1 MIKCKRDVNIS
12 GTAASSSGWI
22 PNSAKTQVLPHRR
35 EDLGGWVTY
44 RSAAADSSRWFSDS
58 ALYGIIGSMHY
69 YITIALRYAQKESR
83 VGIIQL
89 GLKRRLPTLP
99 PK

>member
-1 MIKCKRDVNIS
+1 MIKCKRNVDIS
-12 GTAASSSGWI
+12 DTAAS
-22 PNSAKTQVLPHRR
+22 
-35 EDLGGWVTY
+35 
-44 RSAAADSSRWFSDS
+44 SSRWFSDS

-69 YITIALRYAQKESR
+69 YITIALRYPQKESR

>member
-1 MIKCKRDVNIS
+1 MIKCKRNVDIS
-12 GTAASSSGWI
+12 GTAASSS
-22 PNSAKTQVLPHRR
+22 
-35 EDLGGWVTY
+35 
-44 RSAAADSSRWFSDS
+44 RWFSDS
-58 ALYGIIGSMHY
+58 AMYRIINRRRNNINIS
-69 YITIALRYAQKESR
+69 LRYAQKESR

>member
-1 MIKCKRDVNIS
+1 MIKCKRNVNIDG
-12 GTAASSSGWI
+12 GTPLQAELRF
-22 PNSAKTQVLPHRR
+22 PTRF
-35 EDLGGWVTY
+35 E
-44 RSAAADSSRWFSDS
+44 
-58 ALYGIIGSMHY
+58 GIIDGIRY

>member
-1 MIKCKRDVNIS
+1 MPLQYKKSPPFVKGRGLRGGNVDIS
-12 GTAASSSGWI
+12 GTAASSSEFEI
-22 PNSAKTQVLPHRR
+22 
-35 EDLGGWVTY
+35 
-44 RSAAADSSRWFSDS
+44 SDS
-58 ALYGIIGSMHY
+58 ALYGIIGKTHY
-69 YITIALRYAQKESR
+69 YITISLRYAQKESR